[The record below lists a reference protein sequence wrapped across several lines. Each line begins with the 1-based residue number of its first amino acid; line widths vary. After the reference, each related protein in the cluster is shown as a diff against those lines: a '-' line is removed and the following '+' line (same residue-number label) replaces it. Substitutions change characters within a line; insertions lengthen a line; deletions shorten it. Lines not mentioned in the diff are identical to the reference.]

1 MLFTANIAQ
10 QVAIE
15 TAIIMDEDPNS
26 FSPGQAESLAIGEV
40 SDALSLSWDSVELC
54 VLMNRDA

>member
-15 TAIIMDEDPNS
+15 TAIIIDEDPGS
-26 FSPGQAESLAIGEV
+26 FSPGQAESLAIGVV
-40 SDALSLSWDSVELC
+40 SDALLVDRASVELC